1 MPVALQAPLTANAA
15 AGDDVNDDDLARLRA
30 EIDRLDAEILDN
42 VRRRVEITR
51 RAGKARVGVGLPQAT
66 RHAEMDVLR
75 TFEKHLGR
83 DGVSLGMVLLRLGR
97 TGVPGRQK

>member
-1 MPVALQAPLTANAA
+1 MPAMQAHIAADVAAFGAP
-15 AGDDVNDDDLARLRA
+15 VDDDLARLRD
-30 EIDRLDAEILDN
+30 EIDRLDAEIVAH

-51 RAGKARVGVGLPQAT
+51 RAGKVRIGAGMPRVT

-75 TFEKHLGR
+75 RFEKDLGR

-97 TGVPGRQK
+97 TGVPSRA